1 MVPQVAA
8 IVEDVRLLVGREID
22 VVALLVD
29 RPGVEPFKRDAHPRE
44 AGDHE
49 GVVPLHLLLVAPATE
64 VRTPAR
70 VVAMVEF
77 GDPPFAQVLGAR
89 RDPPVAVAGGEV
101 DRAPDALE
109 EFAGLD
115 ARAVGIE
122 EGRPLLGQLS
132 VREEVGRVV
141 RVLHH
146 HDPGGTVLVASTGRR
161 VAVLAQP
168 FVGMLA
174 EERLPVGL
182 VPVVPVFNVLV
193 VVEVVFLQVV
203 LDRAAGDLAAAF
215 VAHVLHDGVRV
226 ARGLADHV
234 ERIVEG
240 IGEGIEAVAARRR
253 VVVVRIVVP
262 VRVVERLED
271 SVADEFHEQCRPSL
285 STPRIAEGRG
295 RIERNAPQTPL
306 DGTVL
311 LFVPDDVVELGAV
324 VVAFLVRQPE
334 CIRPRRLQV
343 TAHAAP
349 TVEPQGG
356 DLQGG
361 GVAEVR
367 REPVKAEGV
376 RVVAAPLVFAADGV
390 EGVVVVP
397 YTRRPREPAERLF
410 LVLFRSD
417 AEVVAT
423 GKAPHGP
430 ALLTRLH
437 VGPDGPAAQRNRRN
451 GIDRNAMFPVEKE
464 ARAFPQRVHVPRLGG
479 TEKPPHACR
488 LVLRHVPP
496 PLQQQIRPRGHRLG
510 VPRFRQFPAPRIRPA
525 QPFVGGLKV
534 TAETVHPRSI
544 GHVHRQH
551 GNAVTGLGP
560 PPGQFKTTGGR
571 EGTIVVPVHFPCL
584 KISWIHCNSRV

>member
-8 IVEDVRLLVGREID
+8 IVEDVRLLVGREVD

-101 DRAPDALE
+101 DRTPDALE

-122 EGRPLLGQLS
+122 EERPLLGQLS
-132 VREEVGRVV
+132 VREEIGRVV

-203 LDRAAGDLAAAF
+203 LDRTAGDLAAAF
-215 VAHVLHDGVRV
+215 VAYVLHDGVRV

-240 IGEGIEAVAARRR
+240 VGEGIEAVAARRR

-271 SVADEFHEQCRPSL
+271 SVADEFHE
-285 STPRIAEGRG
+285 
-295 RIERNAPQTPL
+295 
-306 DGTVL
+306 
-311 LFVPDDVVELGAV
+311 
-324 VVAFLVRQPE
+324 
-334 CIRPRRLQV
+334 
-343 TAHAAP
+343 
-349 TVEPQGG
+349 
-356 DLQGG
+356 
-361 GVAEVR
+361 
-367 REPVKAEGV
+367 
-376 RVVAAPLVFAADGV
+376 
-390 EGVVVVP
+390 
-397 YTRRPREPAERLF
+397 
-410 LVLFRSD
+410 
-417 AEVVAT
+417 
-423 GKAPHGP
+423 
-430 ALLTRLH
+430 
-437 VGPDGPAAQRNRRN
+437 
-451 GIDRNAMFPVEKE
+451 
-464 ARAFPQRVHVPRLGG
+464 
-479 TEKPPHACR
+479 
-488 LVLRHVPP
+488 
-496 PLQQQIRPRGHRLG
+496 
-510 VPRFRQFPAPRIRPA
+510 
-525 QPFVGGLKV
+525 
-534 TAETVHPRSI
+534 
-544 GHVHRQH
+544 
-551 GNAVTGLGP
+551 
-560 PPGQFKTTGGR
+560 
-571 EGTIVVPVHFPCL
+571 
-584 KISWIHCNSRV
+584 